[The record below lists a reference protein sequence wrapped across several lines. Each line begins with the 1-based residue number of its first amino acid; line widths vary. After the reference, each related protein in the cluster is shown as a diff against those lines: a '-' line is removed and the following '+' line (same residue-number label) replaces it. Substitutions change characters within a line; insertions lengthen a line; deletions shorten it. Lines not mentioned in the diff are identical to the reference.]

1 MQDIEK
7 KIDEVLSRGVGEF
20 IDPDGSFRQKLIDKN
35 TGKYDKDIVIKYGV
49 DPTRPDIHLGHAVC
63 FRKLR
68 EFQNLGCKV
77 IFLVGDFTAMIGDP
91 TGKSKVRPEL
101 DQQEV
106 EKNVITYLKQIDKIL
121 TVEKDNA
128 GNILHGHNFSWIRNM
143 DWYASPADVDVARQI
158 GKENLANVKS
168 VIEKDGVQIEDNP
181 NSLVSKAILLQ
192 NTRMQNVFLKKP
204 ETQFITL
211 INLMFNLRHITHSR
225 LIERDMFQDRIDKSE
240 PLYMHEMLYPVL
252 QGVDSIALAK
262 IYGSCDLEVG
272 GTDQT
277 FNMLVGRDLMSKE
290 TPKMTEQSVLA
301 FKLLEGTDGKEKMS
315 KSLGNYIGITE
326 EPNSMFLKVMSLPD
340 TSIMNYF
347 ELCTDL
353 SMEEIAKIAEDIVTG
368 GNVRAI
374 KMRLAQE
381 IVTMYHSASAS
392 EDAKKFYETKSA
404 GEIPENVSPSQGPPA
419 QLSEFIF
426 NQGFATS
433 KSDARR
439 KIEQGGV
446 EIDGER
452 ILDWQYEVGTKDNG
466 KVMSVGKNYMVRIVF
481 ND

>member
-35 TGKYDKDIVIKYGV
+35 NGKYDKDIVIKYGV

-128 GNILHGHNFSWIRNM
+128 GNILHGHSFSWIRNM

-168 VIEKDGVQIEDNP
+168 VIEKGGVQIEDNP

-290 TPKMTEQSVLA
+290 TPKMAEQSVLA

-315 KSLGNYIGITE
+315 KSLDNYIGITD

-340 TSIMNYF
+340 TSVMNYF

-392 EDAKKFYETKSA
+392 EDAKKFYEAKSA

-452 ILDWQYEVGTKDNG
+452 ILDWQYEVGTNDNG